1 MPSEVFTGYTF
12 TKVKNQVKK
21 GVSLAVV
28 YRDQDTSGLAI
39 KLTKTG
45 ASWYY
50 STRDTNLQIAPFS
63 HFGLDDLPMLRE
75 LVVKIR
81 KEAKKGN
88 PIDTLV
94 KSFAAGYSVQDAG
107 HLHDVATGTG
117 VVWEVARDLY
127 LEWCGR
133 NRNPDTARGYKSA
146 LGATPG
152 LQEDF
157 APIHGKP
164 LAAILTRDLAQ
175 IRDNIVSRCTE
186 RAIEELQAR
195 GDRGSKKEVVAGIR
209 QADLTVS
216 ALKAAFKHFVNKK
229 QFNLDRNPAADLSKC
244 LERPTEIAGKEKFRA
259 LTQIEIGALWEALE
273 SCPNETVRGVL
284 KLQLLTGQRR
294 TTPTIALQSAFQFDS
309 GHYEC
314 VWGLEDKSHHW
325 RKLPLPPLAAGI
337 VKHALRMATNN
348 PDSVHL
354 FPKQRAKKKGDDMA
368 GHINVRT
375 VSDGIEEM
383 RKPGGVFELMPFD
396 VSTHDLRKAFVSIVG
411 PKMSQFTLRGR
422 PMDAEEVTMITHK
435 NEGRESVAQL
445 VYDKNSYLDVKLEI
459 LVWWQE
465 YVLEG
470 HQMYLASQQMKK
482 AA

>member
-1 MPSEVFTGYTF
+1 MPSEIFSGYTL
-12 TKVKNQVKK
+12 TKVKNQIKK
-21 GVSLAVV
+21 GVAAAVV

-39 KLTKTG
+39 KITKTG

-133 NRNPDTARGYKSA
+133 NRNTDTARGYRSA

-152 LQEDF
+152 LRDDF
-157 APIHGKP
+157 APINGKP

-175 IRDNIVSRCTE
+175 IRDNIVTRCTE
-186 RAIEELQAR
+186 RAIEQQQVR
-195 GDRGSKKEVVAGIR
+195 GAAKKDVVAGIR
-209 QADLTVS
+209 QADFTVS
-216 ALKAAFKHFVNKK
+216 VLKAAFKYFVNKK
-229 QFNLDRNPAADLSKC
+229 NFNLDRNPAADLSKC
-244 LERPTEIAGKEKFRA
+244 LERPSEIAGEEKFRA
-259 LTQIEIGALWEALE
+259 LSQIEIGALWESLE

-309 GHYEC
+309 GHYGC

-325 RKLPLPPLAAGI
+325 RKLPLPPIAAGI

-348 PDSVHL
+348 PDSAHL

-383 RKPGGVFELMPFD
+383 RKPGGVFELMPFN

-411 PKMSQFTLRGR
+411 PKMSQFILRGR
-422 PMDAEEVTMITHK
+422 QMDAEEVTMITHK

-459 LVWWQE
+459 LTWWQE
-465 YVLEG
+465 HVLEG
-470 HQMYLASQQMKK
+470 HRLYLASRDMKK

>member
-1 MPSEVFTGYTF
+1 MPSEHFSGHTL
-12 TKVKNQVKK
+12 TKVKNQIKK
-21 GVSLAVV
+21 GVSAAIV
-28 YRDQDTSGLAI
+28 YRDQDTTGLAI
-39 KLTKTG
+39 KVTKTG

-75 LVVKIR
+75 LVVKI
-81 KEAKKGN
+81 KKAAKAGQ
-88 PIDTLV
+88 PIETLV
-94 KSFAAGYSVQDAG
+94 KSFAAGHSVQDAE
-107 HLHDVATGTG
+107 HLHDIATGQG
-117 VVWEVARDLY
+117 VTWEVGRDLY

-133 NRNPDTARGYKSA
+133 NRSPDTARGAKSA

-152 LQEDF
+152 LHDDF
-157 APIHGKP
+157 EPIHGKP

-175 IRDNIVSRCTE
+175 VRDNIVARCTE
-186 RAIEELQAR
+186 RAIEQQQAR
-195 GDRGSKKEVVAGIR
+195 GTSKKDVVSGIR

-216 ALKAAFKHFVNKK
+216 TLKAAFKYFVNKK

-244 LERPTEIAGKEKFRA
+244 LERPTEIAGKDKFRA

-273 SCPNETVRGVL
+273 ACPNETVRGVL

-309 GHYEC
+309 GAYDC

-325 RKLPLPPLAAGI
+325 RKLALPPLAASI
-337 VKHALRMATNN
+337 VRHALRMATNN
-348 PDSVHL
+348 PDSKHL
-354 FPKQRAKKKGDDMA
+354 FPKQRPKKQGDTME

-383 RKPGGVFELMPFD
+383 RKPGGVFELMPFN
-396 VSTHDLRKAFVSIVG
+396 VSTHDLRKAFVSLVG
-411 PKMSQFTLRGR
+411 PKMSQFILRGR
-422 PMDAEEVTMITHK
+422 PMDAEEVEMITHK

-459 LVWWQE
+459 LTWWQE

-470 HQMYLASQQMKK
+470 HRMYLASQEMKK

>member
-1 MPSEVFTGYTF
+1 MPSEHFSGHTL
-12 TKVKNQVKK
+12 TKVKNQIKK
-21 GVSLAVV
+21 GVSAAVV
-28 YRDQDTSGLAI
+28 YRDQDTTGLAI
-39 KLTKTG
+39 KITKTG

-50 STRDTNLQIAPFS
+50 STRDANLQIAPFS

-75 LVVKIR
+75 LVVKI
-81 KEAKKGN
+81 KKAAKAGQ
-88 PIDTLV
+88 PIETLV
-94 KSFAAGYSVQDAG
+94 KSFAAGHSVQDAE
-107 HLHDVATGTG
+107 HLHDVATGQG
-117 VVWEVARDLY
+117 VTWEVGRDLY

-152 LQEDF
+152 LHDDF

-175 IRDNIVSRCTE
+175 VRDNIVARCTE
-186 RAIEELQAR
+186 RAIEKHA
-195 GDRGSKKEVVAGIR
+195 GSGSKKDVVAGIR

-244 LERPTEIAGKEKFRA
+244 LERPTEIAGQDKFRA
-259 LTQIEIGALWEALE
+259 LSQLEIGSLWEAME
-273 SCPNETVRGVL
+273 ACPNETVRGVL

-309 GHYEC
+309 GSYDC
-314 VWGLEDKSHHW
+314 IWGLEDKSHHW
-325 RKLPLPPLAAGI
+325 RKLPLPPLAASI

-348 PDSVHL
+348 PDSKHL
-354 FPKQRAKKKGDDMA
+354 FPKQRPKKQGDTME

-375 VSDGIEEM
+375 VSDKIEEM
-383 RKPGGVFELMPFD
+383 RKPGGVFEMMPFN

-411 PKMSQFTLRGR
+411 PKMSQFILRGR
-422 PMDAEEVTMITHK
+422 PMDAEEVEMITHK

-459 LVWWQE
+459 LTWWQE

-470 HQMYLASQQMKK
+470 HRMYLVSQEMKK